1 MRREEI
7 VGILTQL
14 KNETTADL
22 KLAREKEWHRKADD
36 ETFVQDMMDELS
48 VVTECT
54 EENASWQAQLVVEAK
69 RNKTELHQADET
81 L

>member
-1 MRREEI
+1 
-7 VGILTQL
+7 
-14 KNETTADL
+14 
-22 KLAREKEWHRKADD
+22 
-36 ETFVQDMMDELS
+36 MMDELS
-48 VVTECT
+48 VVTECM